1 MSMNASSAIATPG
14 APRRYRFHVH
24 VAVIFT
30 ALTMISGG
38 LMSWHSHREISR
50 LALSVSLEVFAQI
63 SRETVADLRRLNA
76 PIETLVD
83 LLAHE
88 PLVRARNLDQR
99 LASLPLLRE
108 ALAQNA
114 RISALYAGYDNG
126 DFFLIRPLRDVALRE
141 RFAAPPEAR
150 YLVQSVERAPGVEP
164 LGVYLFFDGDLR
176 PLRRDARVEYRFDPR
191 TRGWYQS
198 AAGKGQQSQTAPY
211 VFFTTREVG
220 TTFARAGADGTAVVG
235 ADLVLS
241 ELARAL
247 ANQRVSPSAELAL
260 FAEPG
265 AVIAYREQGR
275 AVREQGGEV
284 RLAQLDEI
292 GVPVLGRLLTHFN
305 ARELGTA
312 LELSADGR
320 DWVGLVAA
328 LPGNLAQPLYLAVAA
343 PRDELLTDA
352 QRILRE
358 QLLISIGMLAIVVPL
373 VWLMARRV
381 SKPLRWLAREA
392 EAIRRFDFRTPVV
405 VRSRVLEIDEL
416 AGSMGTLKTTIA
428 NFIDIGSALSGE
440 RDFDRLLAHLLYET
454 LTISGA
460 RAGLIYLLH
469 DDERTLRPAALRRA
483 DGPAKHAD
491 LADIQVGAQSPY
503 PALVRALERRE
514 TVVAALDRADPMH
527 RQFAAALEAG
537 DDAATLVAVP
547 LVNRQG
553 HVVGLLCL
561 VAGTAEGI
569 GAERLALIQAL
580 CGPAALSIESHRL
593 LQAQKD
599 LFAALIEMLAG
610 AIDAKSRY
618 TGGHCQRVPEL
629 AQMLAHAACEA
640 RDGPFR
646 DFDLDGEQWE
656 AMHIAAWLHDCG
668 KVTTPDYVVDKATK
682 LETQY
687 DRIHEIRMR
696 FEVLKRDAHVECLRA
711 IASGGNA
718 AALEDELRS
727 RWADL
732 DEDYLFVAT
741 CNKGAES
748 LDPEAVA
755 RLHRIAQRT
764 WWRTLDDRIGIS
776 WEEHDRKSRTPPEPL
791 PVRETLLADKPEHR
805 VERSIADI
813 MPADNPWGFR
823 VDVPVL
829 KYNRGEL
836 YNLAVGRGTLTAEE
850 RFQIN
855 DHMAQT
861 IIMLSRLP
869 FPEHL
874 RNVPEIAGGHHEKM
888 DGTGYPKRLRRE
900 QLSVP
905 ARMMAIADIFEALTA
920 VDRPYKRGKTLSES
934 LAIMARMKQ
943 NAHIDP
949 DLFDLFVRSGTYL
962 DYARRFLRPEQIDE
976 VDADALLRAG

>member
-1 MSMNASSAIATPG
+1 MNATSAIA
-14 APRRYRFHVH
+14 APAASRRYRFHVH

-30 ALTMISGG
+30 ALTMISGA

-50 LALSVSLEVFAQI
+50 VALSVSLDVFAQI

-88 PLVRARNLDQR
+88 PLVRARTLDQR

-108 ALAQNA
+108 ALKQNVQ
-114 RISALYAGYDNG
+114 ISALYAGYDNG
-126 DFFLIRPLRDVALRE
+126 DFFLIRPLRDATLRE

-150 YLVQSVERAPGVEP
+150 YLVQSVERAPGVDP
-164 LGVYLFFDGDLR
+164 LGVYLFFDGELHQ
-176 PLRRDARVEYRFDPR
+176 LRRDARAEYRFDPR
-191 TRGWYQS
+191 TRAWYQS
-198 AAGKGQQSQTAPY
+198 TAGKPQQTQTAPY

-220 TTFARAGADGTAVVG
+220 TTFARASADGAAVVG

-247 ANQRVSPSAELAL
+247 AKQRVSPSAELAL
-260 FAEPG
+260 FAAPG

-292 GVPVLGRLLTHFN
+292 GVPVLAELLTRFK
-305 ARELGTA
+305 ARELGSA
-312 LELSADGR
+312 LEISSDGR

-328 LPGNLAQPLYLAVAA
+328 LPGNLAQPVFLAVAA

-358 QLLISIGMLAIVVPL
+358 QLLISIGLLAIVVPL
-373 VWLMARRV
+373 VWLLARRV
-381 SKPLRWLAREA
+381 SKPLRRLAREA
-392 EAIRRFDFRTPVV
+392 EAIRRFDFRAPAV

-416 AGSMGTLKTTIA
+416 AGSMDTLKTTIA

-460 RAGLIYLLH
+460 RAGLIYLLQ
-469 DDERTLRPAALRRA
+469 DDERTLRPAALRRP
-483 DGPAKHAD
+483 DGPAAHAD
-491 LADIQVGAQSPY
+491 LADISVGAQSPY
-503 PALVRALERRE
+503 PELVRALERRE
-514 TVVAALDRADPMH
+514 TMVAEVDRADAMHRQFVAALD
-527 RQFAAALEAG
+527 AG
-537 DDAATLVAVP
+537 DGAATLVAVP

-553 HVVGLLCL
+553 NVVGLLCL
-561 VAGTAEGI
+561 IAGTAEAI

-629 AQMLAHAACEA
+629 AQMLAHAACDA

-646 DFDLDGEQWE
+646 DFNLDAEHWE
-656 AMHIAAWLHDCG
+656 ALHIAAWLHDCG

-682 LETQY
+682 LETLY

-696 FEVLKRDAHVECLRA
+696 FEVLKRDAHIECLRA
-711 IASGGNA
+711 IAGGGDA
-718 AALEDELRS
+718 AVLEAHLHS
-727 RWADL
+727 RWALL
-732 DEDYLFVAT
+732 DEEFRFVAT
-741 CNKGAES
+741 CNQGAES
-748 LDPEAVA
+748 LDAEAAA
-755 RLHRIAQRT
+755 RLRQIAQRT
-764 WWRTLDDRIGIS
+764 WLRTLDDRIGIS
-776 WEEHDRKSRTPPEPL
+776 WEESDRKTRTPPVPL
-791 PVRETLLADKPEHR
+791 PALEALLADKPEHR
-805 VERSIADI
+805 VERRIADI

-823 VDVPVL
+823 VDVPEF

-836 YNLAVGRGTLTAEE
+836 YNLAVDRGTLTAEE

-869 FPEHL
+869 FPRHL

-920 VDRPYKRGKTLSES
+920 IDRPYKRGKTLSES
-934 LAIMARMKQ
+934 LAIMARMKR

-962 DYARRFLRPEQIDE
+962 DYARRFLQPEQIDE
-976 VDADALLRAG
+976 VDADALLRAA